1 MQEALYVKGSQ
12 EDTEWNSAMR
22 EQLCLHYGA
31 NPPQD
36 KEKSKS
42 VGIRRVE
49 YRRGKAAVKQRP
61 A

>member
-1 MQEALYVKGSQ
+1 MKGSQ
-12 EDTEWNSAMR
+12 EDTEWNSAIR